1 MTAYKPGTYIALFI
15 GAHFAHHLLTALVAP
30 LLPFIRSSFEL
41 TYTQAGMVVS
51 AFTLTYGIAQLPA
64 GWLADRVG
72 RRYLI
77 TVGVAGVGLAGAAA
91 GLTSGYGALIVAL
104 IAMGIAGGGYHPS
117 ASPLIIASV
126 PPGRAGRALGLHL
139 VGGSASHF
147 VTPLLGGALA
157 GLFGWRGAFLGI
169 AGPVVIFGIIF
180 YVIISGRG
188 EQVWSAPGGPS
199 PQATADRDVPV
210 GVSSKHTAQREYHG
224 VETGRADSG
233 GTPPNGANS
242 PENRANTPPAGRA
255 TARPRTIARIAV
267 FLVLTSAV
275 AAAVGSLVAFIPLY
289 LVDAFGISAAVA
301 AAALSVFFATG
312 MVAAPIGG
320 GLSDRI
326 GPVRILIV
334 LAIAVGP
341 LIMLAAAVPSA
352 LLFVAVLVVLGIAAF
367 VRMPVSEAYLTAD
380 VPEHLRS
387 TVLGV
392 YFFAGMEASGI
403 VTPILG
409 RLIDTRGF
417 AFAFT
422 GLGGA
427 LAAVSVVAGA
437 ALWTLD
443 RASAGKQSR
452 PGSELRP

>member
-1 MTAYKPGTYIALFI
+1 MTANRYKPGTYIALFI

-169 AGPVVIFGIIF
+169 AGPVVIFGIVF
-180 YVIISGRG
+180 YAIISGRG
-188 EQVWSAPGGPS
+188 EQVWSASDPS
-199 PQATADRDVPV
+199 PQATADHDAPA
-210 GVSSKHTAQREYHG
+210 GASFDHTAHQTHPDMK
-224 VETGRADSG
+224 TGPEDSPG
-233 GTPPNGANS
+233 SPPNGATG
-242 PENRANTPPAGRA
+242 PQAGSV
-255 TARPRTIARIAV
+255 TARPRTIARIAA

-289 LVDAFGISAAVA
+289 LVDTFGISAAVA

-312 MVAAPIGG
+312 MVAAPVGG

-367 VRMPVSEAYLTAD
+367 VRMPVSEAYLAAD

-427 LAAVSVVAGA
+427 LAVISIAAGA

-443 RASAGKQSR
+443 RAS
-452 PGSELRP
+452 